1 MCTLGLA
8 NPRKKKRIPP
18 AFWCGYPQLFGLVV
32 MEKRRPVIGRASDA
46 ALVRRCRN
54 RLRSSAHWS
63 PRGGGQWLTAAGWL
77 AAGCFRGPDVLC
89 GRCCYRDTLRNTRAC
104 PPKQW
109 HHDRPR
115 RCAPVLWNR
124 PAVSTHCCVYS
135 INVYIWFDGHVCVFT
150 HRGCQISRLY
160 AGFILKSM
168 RSEFKSWMSALLGFD
183 VWGYM
188 PILCNWTF
196 LSYDITLYRLEKMA
210 MW

>member
-104 PPKQW
+104 PLNNGTTTGQEGAPQFCGIGLQW
-109 HHDRPR
+109 
-115 RCAPVLWNR
+115 APIV
-124 PAVSTHCCVYS
+124 
-135 INVYIWFDGHVCVFT
+135 VFI
-150 HRGCQISRLY
+150 QL
-160 AGFILKSM
+160 
-168 RSEFKSWMSALLGFD
+168 
-183 VWGYM
+183 
-188 PILCNWTF
+188 TF
-196 LSYDITLYRLEKMA
+196 TYGLMA
-210 MW
+210 MYVFLHTGGARYQGFMLDSFSNPCDQNSNHECRHF